1 MYKTRGNKG
10 LFDEELTKE
19 RLSTIGNSL
28 ESISKVIEFEMFRES
43 LKNKLLNTNKK
54 INAGAKPYD
63 VVMLLKY

>member
-54 INAGAKPYD
+54 NNAGAKPYD